1 MGDWDLNSDPDCK
14 FDADTFECLE
24 DPAPSSHKNAQQF
37 NVTAAMVISHESWDV
52 SKVVNN
58 GNDIAIIRLPRE
70 AITSNEDPYQ
80 TVLPACLDWDQAYQT
95 PPNTYI
101 VAGWGRTNNDVYDR
115 GDIGSAG
122 AHSSRLKAVE
132 LSYIPL
138 DQCKSDYSI
147 SKDITEKQICAGG
160 KKGKLYCSIEEII

>member
-70 AITSNEDPYQ
+70 AITSNKDPYQ

-132 LSYIPL
+132 LPYIPL

-147 SKDITEKQICAGG
+147 YKDITEKQICAGG
-160 KKGKLYCSIEEII
+160 KRGK

>member
-14 FDADTFECLE
+14 FDPDTYECLE
-24 DPAPSSHKNAQQF
+24 VPAPSSHKNAQRF
-37 NVTAAMVISHESWDV
+37 NVTTADVIVHEDWDLT
-52 SKVVNN
+52 KVVSS

-122 AHSSRLKAVE
+122 AHSSRLKALE
-132 LSYIPL
+132 LPYIPL

-147 SKDITEKQICAGG
+147 YKDITEKQICAGG
-160 KKGKLYCSIEEII
+160 KKGN